1 MPIVIKLLKS
11 KLCIVLSF
19 FTLKDIVYLV
29 NIDIFSGINPVWF
42 GQSWKWTS
50 GMTILGYR
58 DAFFP
63 SQIENNEQ
71 EAKAYHKKTRNGQ
84 LAQ

>member
-1 MPIVIKLLKS
+1 
-11 KLCIVLSF
+11 
-19 FTLKDIVYLV
+19 
-29 NIDIFSGINPVWF
+29 
-42 GQSWKWTS
+42 
-50 GMTILGYR
+50 MTILGYR